1 MLGDLKGK
9 SILITGASSG
19 IGAAV
24 ARALGTLG
32 ARVGVHFNHG
42 RERAEKLTAEIKK
55 AGGDAAAFGADI
67 TKSPAVEKLIGD
79 VVARFGRL
87 DVLINNAGDLVSRTP
102 LVDATDELYDKV
114 MDLNARAVVTGS
126 RAAIKQFRKQG
137 GGGAIINTI
146 SVAARHGGRPGSL
159 LYGASKAFVHNLTRG
174 MAKEYAGDNIR
185 VNAVAPGVI
194 LTPFHERH
202 GTPQA
207 LETMAKGIPLGRLG
221 TAEECVGA
229 YLFLASNAMSGY
241 VTGQTIDVNGGLH
254 MP

>member
-9 SILITGASSG
+9 AILITGASSG

-24 ARALGTLG
+24 ARALGAQG
-32 ARVGVHFNHG
+32 ARVGVHYNQG
-42 RERAEKLTAEIKK
+42 RERAEKLVAEIKK
-55 AGGDAAAFGADI
+55 AGGEAAAFAADV
-67 TKSPAVEKLIGD
+67 TKSPAVEKLIVD
-79 VVARFGRL
+79 FVARFGRL

-114 MDLNARAVVTGS
+114 MDLNARSVVTAS

-137 GGGAIINTI
+137 GGGAIINSS

-159 LYGASKAFVHNLTRG
+159 LYAASKAVVQNLTRG
-174 MAKEYAGDNIR
+174 MAKEYAGENIR

-202 GTPQA
+202 STPQG
-207 LETMAKGIPLGRLG
+207 LAKIPAEIPLGRLG

-241 VTGQTIDVNGGLH
+241 VTGQTIDVNGGQY
-254 MP
+254 MT